1 MNSDLQVIVVIR
13 MSSQDSYE
21 VNLLPMHKRI
31 EDITGPAPGTSVN
44 GLRVWLD
51 TAILK
56 YEQAIHLQEATAIG
70 REKSAAQ

>member
-1 MNSDLQVIVVIR
+1 
-13 MSSQDSYE
+13 MSNQDSYE

-31 EDITGPAPGTSVN
+31 EDITGPVPGTSVN
-44 GLRVWLD
+44 GLRDWLD

-56 YEQAIHLQEATAIG
+56 YEQAIHLQEATAIA